1 MTTARRRVAT
11 VATVALLPVAVWQAA
26 SLAASGGNGQGNN
39 GVGNGNGGSGST
51 TPAKALVV
59 LSQGATPIAPGR
71 PGTVTVSVT
80 NPNSQAV
87 SLTSLSG
94 TVTGVTPGGQGR
106 LPSCSKT
113 WIVLGSWSGTKLVG
127 ANGSTTV
134 QMPVSFNNLATV
146 NQDNCKGATYQF
158 SFVVNGQ
165 QA

>member
-71 PGTVTVSVT
+71 PGTVTVLVT
-80 NPNSQAV
+80 NPNNQVV
-87 SLTSLSG
+87 SLTSLTG
-94 TVTGVTPGGQGR
+94 TVTGVSTGTRVG
-106 LPSCSKT
+106 LPNCNKA

-134 QMPVSFNNLATV
+134 QMPVSFTDVASV